1 MWLELKFS
9 QQKQLALT
17 ESGVTKAEETAICT
31 VDDSMNNV
39 RQGTG
44 ANFRLKASNNTSQC
58 IVNIT

>member
-1 MWLELKFS
+1 
-9 QQKQLALT
+9 LALT
-17 ESGVTKAEETAICT
+17 ESGVTKAEETAVCT
-31 VDDSMNNV
+31 VDDSMNNI